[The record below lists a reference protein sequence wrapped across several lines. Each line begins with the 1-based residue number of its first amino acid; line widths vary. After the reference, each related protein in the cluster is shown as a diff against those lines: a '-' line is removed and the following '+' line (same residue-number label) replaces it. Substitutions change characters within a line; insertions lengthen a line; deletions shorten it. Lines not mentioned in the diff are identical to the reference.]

1 MRELIEENNNIK
13 ESLNLKNEN
22 DSPSDDDVETT
33 TNTKTNKTR
42 VNYKIYKDLT
52 EFKDYLS
59 QLIESKIFYN
69 YNCYEMIESM
79 IEVINNKET
88 NASFFKKLATLVKN
102 KLNAVTTLKFSTTEI
117 DPERNDHFEADR
129 KILLELQNK
138 MIYLNSECLNKNK
151 YTEKTN
157 LKKPITGLDRFYKI
171 NDIYVVKPEFIHKHI
186 SEYKDIIDKISEDV
200 IRKINAYTYIA
211 SLTIIFQLHILE
223 EYEISEENA
232 GIKAIKDKIITLFAD
247 EKVVIRKQSAPSITK
262 KKTTNNVVTV
272 DNKKNDTSY
281 LNFNSFDNTGVIEE
295 IEENLNNIEEKE

>member
-157 LKKPITGLDRFYKI
+157 LKK
-171 NDIYVVKPEFIHKHI
+171 
-186 SEYKDIIDKISEDV
+186 
-200 IRKINAYTYIA
+200 
-211 SLTIIFQLHILE
+211 
-223 EYEISEENA
+223 
-232 GIKAIKDKIITLFAD
+232 
-247 EKVVIRKQSAPSITK
+247 
-262 KKTTNNVVTV
+262 TNYWT
-272 DNKKNDTSY
+272 
-281 LNFNSFDNTGVIEE
+281 
-295 IEENLNNIEEKE
+295 